1 MKGACRS
8 SHPRHTP
15 TSKEETFEDALKL
28 LQEAKLHL
36 RETIGFCSAET
47 SSLVLKT
54 AQNLI
59 DRSDLSSERRL
70 KLAEELEALV

>member
-1 MKGACRS
+1 MQEQPATC
-8 SHPRHTP
+8 HAPI
-15 TSKEETFEDALKL
+15 SKEDTFEDALRVLK
-28 LQEAKLHL
+28 EARLHL

-59 DRSDLSSERRL
+59 DRSDLSSERRS
-70 KLAEELEALV
+70 KLAKELEALV

>member
-1 MKGACRS
+1 MQEQA
-8 SHPRHTP
+8 PTRHTSI
-15 TSKEETFEDALKL
+15 SKEDTFEDALRL
-28 LQEAKLHL
+28 LKEARLHL

-59 DRSDLSSERRL
+59 DRSDLSSERRS
-70 KLAEELEALV
+70 KLAKELEALV